1 MYYKY
6 IHCIQKELDS
16 SLKPVPSNPLSL
28 PWNSSPPLLASLP
41 TTILL
46 GKICYKTLKDYGLCC
61 ETPEDRVFARG
72 HYKKVVISCWT
83 LIPLFYYFR
92 SKWREKSCV
101 STKIP
106 LYSVLPLTSFL
117 FPIFFFA
124 VEQRATATGPSR
136 DGSATA
142 GRRRRIARRRRR
154 PASSGAGSTSS
165 RRAPM
170 PPASSTSSPRRG
182 PPASS
187 RPSTPPPR
195 RMLRGELPEEAAQP
209 CL

>member
-142 GRRRRIARRRRR
+142 GRRRRRIAHGAAGDALRVGAMRGGGGGLDFF
-154 PASSGAGSTSS
+154 ASRSHAARLVDLITSPWPTRVVTS
-165 RRAPM
+165 KHTAP
-170 PPASSTSSPRRG
+170 SSHAPR
-182 PPASS
+182 
-187 RPSTPPPR
+187 
-195 RMLRGELPEEAAQP
+195 
-209 CL
+209 